1 MTTVSTPRSSS
12 PPEPTRSASCA
23 TWSPRGRGWRASS
36 CASHRSSRSSSTW
49 WARRRRRPAYDRM
62 HKIWAI
68 VRREFVERVR
78 TRWFWIGALLGP
90 MLFGIVFFLTGQLG
104 RGGGLKRIA
113 IVDATDTQVGVAI
126 AEQLART
133 GNWAARVP
141 AASGV
146 IDSLTAAVRAKRLDG
161 FLIVTDAALDSGRVE
176 FRGSNVFAGKGA
188 LQRPVGEA
196 LTVVRLQRVGVDPQL
211 VARASIPLRLETC
224 KISRGATCR
233 ESAAQS
239 FSLAYF
245 MGIILYTA
253 ILLYGI
259 NVMSS
264 VLEEKTT
271 RIVEVLVS
279 SLRPFQLMLGKV
291 LGVGAVSILQFLIWG
306 IGARLLLARRAS
318 TLAASDPMAGD
329 EVFQVPH
336 VSGATLAIFMA
347 YFLGGF
353 FLYSAMFAAV
363 GAMSSTEQEARQA
376 QQPVAWLLV
385 LSFVSMFAMLNDP
398 NSTLAVTLSLVPL
411 SAPIAMPVR
420 WAAGSIPGYEIA
432 LSLAILVASIV
443 AVTWIAARIYRVGIL
458 MTGKRPSIRELARWV
473 RA

>member
-1 MTTVSTPRSSS
+1 MR
-12 PPEPTRSASCA
+12 
-23 TWSPRGRGWRASS
+23 
-36 CASHRSSRSSSTW
+36 
-49 WARRRRRPAYDRM
+49 
-62 HKIWAI
+62 KIWAI

-90 MLFGIVFFLTGQLG
+90 VLFGAVFFLSGQLG

-113 IVDATDTQVGVAI
+113 IVDGTTTQLGARI
-126 AEQLART
+126 AEQLGRS
-133 GNWAARVP
+133 GDWAIRVP
-141 AASGV
+141 AAVGV
-146 IDSLTAAVRAKRLDG
+146 VDSLTAQVRAKHLDG
-161 FLIVTDAALDSGRVE
+161 FLIVTDAALDSGKVE
-176 FRGSNVFAGKGA
+176 YRGSNVFAGKGA

-196 LTVVRLQRVGVDPQL
+196 LTVVRLQRAGVDPRL

-224 KISRGATCR
+224 KISRGTTCG
-233 ESAAQS
+233 ETAAQS

-279 SLRPFQLMLGKV
+279 SLRPFQLLLGKV
-291 LGVGAVSILQFLIWG
+291 LGVGSVSIFQFLIWG
-306 IGARLLLARRAS
+306 VAGRLLLARRAP
-318 TLAASDPMAGD
+318 LAAGEAAD
-329 EVFQVPH
+329 ELFQMPH
-336 VSGATLAIFMA
+336 VTGATFAVFMA

-376 QQPVAWLLV
+376 QQPVAWMLV
-385 LSFVSMFAMLNDP
+385 LSFISMFAMLNDP
-398 NSTLAVTLSLVPL
+398 GSTLAVTLSLIPFSSPV
-411 SAPIAMPVR
+411 AMPVR
-420 WAAGSIPGYEIA
+420 WAAGNLPASELA
-432 LSLAILVASIV
+432 LSLAILVAGIV

-458 MTGKRPSIRELARWV
+458 MTGKRPNLKELVRWV
-473 RA
+473 RSA

>member
-1 MTTVSTPRSSS
+1 MR
-12 PPEPTRSASCA
+12 
-23 TWSPRGRGWRASS
+23 
-36 CASHRSSRSSSTW
+36 
-49 WARRRRRPAYDRM
+49 
-62 HKIWAI
+62 KIWAI

-78 TRWFWIGALLGP
+78 TRWFWVGALLGP
-90 MLFGIVFFLTGQLG
+90 VLFGVVFFLSGQLG

-113 IVDATDTQVGVAI
+113 VVDATATQVGARI
-126 AEQLART
+126 AEQLARS
-133 GNWAARVP
+133 GNWATEVP
-141 AASGV
+141 AAPGA
-146 IDSLTAAVRAKRLDG
+146 IDSLTAQVRAKRLDG
-161 FLIVTDAALDSGRVE
+161 FLIVTDAALDSGKVE
-176 FRGSNVFAGKGA
+176 YRGANVFAGKGA
-188 LQRPVGEA
+188 LQRPVGAA
-196 LTVVRLQRVGVDPQL
+196 LTGVRLQRAGADPRL
-211 VARASIPLRLETC
+211 VPRASIPLRLETC
-224 KISRGATCR
+224 KISRGTTCG

-318 TLAASDPMAGD
+318 TLAASDPMAAD

-385 LSFVSMFAMLNDP
+385 LSFISMFALLNDP

-411 SAPIAMPVR
+411 SSPIAMPVR
-420 WAAGSIPGYEIA
+420 WAAGNIPGYEIA
-432 LSLAILVASIV
+432 LSLVILV
-443 AVTWIAARIYRVGIL
+443 
-458 MTGKRPSIRELARWV
+458 
-473 RA
+473 

>member
-1 MTTVSTPRSSS
+1 MR
-12 PPEPTRSASCA
+12 
-23 TWSPRGRGWRASS
+23 
-36 CASHRSSRSSSTW
+36 
-49 WARRRRRPAYDRM
+49 
-62 HKIWAI
+62 KIWAI
-68 VRREFVERVR
+68 VRREFLERVR
-78 TRWFWIGALLGP
+78 TRWFWVGALLGP
-90 MLFGIVFFLTGQLG
+90 MLFGVVFFLSGQLG

-113 IVDATDTQVGVAI
+113 VVDATATQVGARM
-126 AEQLART
+126 AEQLGRS
-133 GNWAARVP
+133 GSWAIEVP
-141 AASGV
+141 AGPGV
-146 IDSLTAAVRAKRLDG
+146 IDSLTALVRAKRLDG
-161 FLIVTDAALDSGRVE
+161 FLIVTDAALDSGKVE
-176 FRGSNVFAGKGA
+176 YRDANVFAGKGA

-196 LTVVRLQRVGVDPQL
+196 LTVVRLQRAGVDPRL

-224 KISRGATCR
+224 KISRGTTCG

-306 IGARLLLARRAS
+306 VSARLLFAHRPGFL
-318 TLAASDPMAGD
+318 TGGD
-329 EVFQVPH
+329 VGEADQIFQVPH
-336 VSGATLAIFMA
+336 VSGATAAVFIT

-363 GAMSSTEQEARQA
+363 GAK
-376 QQPVAWLLV
+376 
-385 LSFVSMFAMLNDP
+385 
-398 NSTLAVTLSLVPL
+398 
-411 SAPIAMPVR
+411 I
-420 WAAGSIPGYEIA
+420 G
-432 LSLAILVASIV
+432 
-443 AVTWIAARIYRVGIL
+443 
-458 MTGKRPSIRELARWV
+458 
-473 RA
+473 RAHV

>member
-1 MTTVSTPRSSS
+1 
-12 PPEPTRSASCA
+12 
-23 TWSPRGRGWRASS
+23 
-36 CASHRSSRSSSTW
+36 
-49 WARRRRRPAYDRM
+49 M

-90 MLFGIVFFLTGQLG
+90 VLFGVVFFLSGQLG
-104 RGGGLKRIA
+104 RGGGPKRIA
-113 IVDATDTQVGVAI
+113 IVDATATEVGARI
-126 AEQLART
+126 AEQLARS
-133 GNWAARVP
+133 GNWATEVP
-141 AASGV
+141 AAPGA
-146 IDSLTAAVRAKRLDG
+146 IDSLTAQVRAKRLDG
-161 FLIVTDAALDSGRVE
+161 FLIVTDAALDSGKVE
-176 FRGSNVFAGKGA
+176 YRGANVFAGKGA

-196 LTVVRLQRVGVDPQL
+196 LTVVRLQRAGVDPRL

-224 KISRGATCR
+224 KISRGTTCG

-259 NVMSS
+259 NVMTS

-279 SLRPFQLMLGKV
+279 SLRPFQLLLGKV
-291 LGVGAVSILQFLIWG
+291 LGVGAVSIFQFLIWG
-306 IGARLLLARRAS
+306 VAGRLLLARRAP
-318 TLAASDPMAGD
+318 LAAGEAAD
-329 EVFQVPH
+329 ELFQMPH
-336 VSGATLAIFMA
+336 VTGATFAVFMA

-376 QQPVAWLLV
+376 QQPVSWMLV
-385 LSFVSMFAMLNDP
+385 LSFISMFAMLNDP
-398 NSTLAVTLSLVPL
+398 GSTLAVTLSLIPFSSPV
-411 SAPIAMPVR
+411 AMPVR
-420 WAAGSIPGYEIA
+420 WAAGNLPASELA
-432 LSLAILVASIV
+432 LSLAILVAGIV

-458 MTGKRPSIRELARWV
+458 MTGKRPNLKELVRWV
-473 RA
+473 RSA

>member
-1 MTTVSTPRSSS
+1 MR
-12 PPEPTRSASCA
+12 
-23 TWSPRGRGWRASS
+23 
-36 CASHRSSRSSSTW
+36 
-49 WARRRRRPAYDRM
+49 
-62 HKIWAI
+62 KIWAI

-78 TRWFWIGALLGP
+78 TRWFWVGALLGP
-90 MLFGIVFFLTGQLG
+90 VLFGVVFFLSGQLG

-113 IVDATDTQVGVAI
+113 IVDATATQVGARI
-126 AEQLART
+126 AEQLGRS
-133 GNWAARVP
+133 GHWATEVP
-141 AASGV
+141 AAPGA
-146 IDSLTAAVRAKRLDG
+146 IDSLTAQVRAKRLDG
-161 FLIVTDAALDSGRVE
+161 FLIVTDAALDSGKVE
-176 FRGSNVFAGKGA
+176 YRGANVFAGKGA

-196 LTVVRLQRVGVDPQL
+196 LTVVRLQRAGVDPRL

-224 KISRGATCR
+224 KISRGTTCG

-259 NVMSS
+259 NVMTS

-279 SLRPFQLMLGKV
+279 SLRPFQLLLGKV
-291 LGVGAVSILQFLIWG
+291 LGVGAVSIFQFLIWG
-306 IGARLLLARRAS
+306 VAGRLLLARRAP
-318 TLAASDPMAGD
+318 LAAGEAAD
-329 EVFQVPH
+329 ELFQMPH
-336 VSGATLAIFMA
+336 VTGATFAVFMA

-376 QQPVAWLLV
+376 QQPVAWMLV
-385 LSFVSMFAMLNDP
+385 LSFISMFAMLNDP
-398 NSTLAVTLSLVPL
+398 GSTLAVTLSLIPFSSPV
-411 SAPIAMPVR
+411 AMPVR
-420 WAAGSIPGYEIA
+420 WAAGNLPASELA
-432 LSLAILVASIV
+432 LSLAILVAGIV

-458 MTGKRPSIRELARWV
+458 MTGKRPNLKELVRWV
-473 RA
+473 RTA

>member
-1 MTTVSTPRSSS
+1 MR
-12 PPEPTRSASCA
+12 
-23 TWSPRGRGWRASS
+23 
-36 CASHRSSRSSSTW
+36 
-49 WARRRRRPAYDRM
+49 
-62 HKIWAI
+62 KIWAI

-78 TRWFWIGALLGP
+78 TRWFWVGALLGP
-90 MLFGIVFFLTGQLG
+90 VLFGVVFFLSGQLG

-113 IVDATDTQVGVAI
+113 VVDATATQVGARI
-126 AEQLART
+126 AEQLARS
-133 GNWAARVP
+133 GNWATEVP
-141 AASGV
+141 AAPGA
-146 IDSLTAAVRAKRLDG
+146 IDSLTAQVRAKRLDG
-161 FLIVTDAALDSGRVE
+161 FLIVTDAALDSGKVE
-176 FRGSNVFAGKGA
+176 YRGANVFAGKGA

-196 LTVVRLQRVGVDPQL
+196 LTVVRLQRAGVDPRL

-224 KISRGATCR
+224 KISRGTTCG

-259 NVMSS
+259 NVMTS

-279 SLRPFQLMLGKV
+279 SLRPFQLLLGKV
-291 LGVGAVSILQFLIWG
+291 LGVGAVSIFQFLIWG
-306 IGARLLLARRAS
+306 VAGRLLLARRAP
-318 TLAASDPMAGD
+318 LAAGEAAD
-329 EVFQVPH
+329 ELFQMPH
-336 VSGATLAIFMA
+336 VTGATFAVFMA

-376 QQPVAWLLV
+376 QQPVAWMLV
-385 LSFVSMFAMLNDP
+385 LSFISMFAMLNDP
-398 NSTLAVTLSLVPL
+398 GSTLAVTLSLIPFSSPV
-411 SAPIAMPVR
+411 AMPVR
-420 WAAGSIPGYEIA
+420 WAAGNLPASELA
-432 LSLAILVASIV
+432 LSLAILVAGIV

-458 MTGKRPSIRELARWV
+458 MTGKRPNLKELVRWV
-473 RA
+473 RSA

>member
-1 MTTVSTPRSSS
+1 MW
-12 PPEPTRSASCA
+12 C
-23 TWSPRGRGWRASS
+23 SS
-36 CASHRSSRSSSTW
+36 CAPAAQPSCSRPTSWSRPKSCASTCASSPAAASSWT
-49 WARRRRRPAYDRM
+49 APRRRRPAYEPM

-90 MLFGIVFFLTGQLG
+90 VLFGVVFFLSGQLG
-104 RGGGLKRIA
+104 RGGGPKRIA
-113 IVDATDTQVGVAI
+113 IVDATATEVGARI
-126 AEQLART
+126 AEQLGRG
-133 GNWAARVP
+133 GNWAIRVP
-141 AASGV
+141 AAARV
-146 IDSLTAAVRAKRLDG
+146 IDSLTAEVRAKRLDG
-161 FLIVTDAALDSGRVE
+161 FLVVTDAALDSGKVE
-176 FRGSNVFAGKGA
+176 YRGANVFAGKGA
-188 LQRPVGEA
+188 LQRPVGDA
-196 LTVVRLQRVGVDPQL
+196 LTVVRLQRAGVDPQL

-224 KISRGATCR
+224 KISRGATCG

-306 IGARLLLARRAS
+306 VSARVLFAHRPGFL
-318 TLAASDPMAGD
+318 TGGD
-329 EVFQVPH
+329 VGEADQIFQVPH
-336 VSGATLAIFMA
+336 VSGATAAVFIT

-363 GAMSSTEQEARQA
+363 GAISSSEQEARQA
-376 QQPVAWLLV
+376 QQPISWLLV
-385 LSFVSMFAMLNDP
+385 LSFVSMFGMLNDP
-398 NSTLAVTLSLVPL
+398 ASAFAVTLSLVPF
-411 SAPIAMPVR
+411 SSPIAMPVR
-420 WAAGSIPGYEIA
+420 WAAGNLPTYELA
-432 LSLAILVASIV
+432 LSLGILGVSIV

-458 MTGKRPSIRELARWV
+458 MTGKRPNLKELIRWIRTA
-473 RA
+473 

>member
-1 MTTVSTPRSSS
+1 MR
-12 PPEPTRSASCA
+12 
-23 TWSPRGRGWRASS
+23 
-36 CASHRSSRSSSTW
+36 
-49 WARRRRRPAYDRM
+49 
-62 HKIWAI
+62 KIWAI

-78 TRWFWIGALLGP
+78 TRWFWVGALLGP
-90 MLFGIVFFLTGQLG
+90 VLFGVVFFLSGQLG

-113 IVDATDTQVGVAI
+113 VVDATATQVGARI
-126 AEQLART
+126 AEQLGRS
-133 GNWAARVP
+133 GNWATEVP
-141 AASGV
+141 AAPGA
-146 IDSLTAAVRAKRLDG
+146 IDSLTAQVRAKRLDG
-161 FLIVTDAALDSGRVE
+161 FLIVTDAALDSGKVE
-176 FRGSNVFAGKGA
+176 YRGANVFAGKGA

-196 LTVVRLQRVGVDPQL
+196 LTVVRLQRAGVDPRL

-224 KISRGATCR
+224 KISRGTTCG

-279 SLRPFQLMLGKV
+279 SLRPFQLLLGKV
-291 LGVGAVSILQFLIWG
+291 LGVGAVSIFQFLIWG
-306 IGARLLLARRAS
+306 VAGRLLLARRAP
-318 TLAASDPMAGD
+318 LAAGEAAD
-329 EVFQVPH
+329 ELFQMPH
-336 VSGATLAIFMA
+336 VTGATFAVFMA

-376 QQPVAWLLV
+376 QQPVSWMLV
-385 LSFVSMFAMLNDP
+385 LSFISMFAMLNDP
-398 NSTLAVTLSLVPL
+398 GSTLAVTLSLIPFSSPV
-411 SAPIAMPVR
+411 AMPVR
-420 WAAGSIPGYEIA
+420 WAAGNLPASELA
-432 LSLAILVASIV
+432 LSLAILVAGIV

-458 MTGKRPSIRELARWV
+458 MTGKRPNLKELVRWV
-473 RA
+473 RSA

>member
-1 MTTVSTPRSSS
+1 MR
-12 PPEPTRSASCA
+12 
-23 TWSPRGRGWRASS
+23 
-36 CASHRSSRSSSTW
+36 
-49 WARRRRRPAYDRM
+49 
-62 HKIWAI
+62 KIWAI

-78 TRWFWIGALLGP
+78 TRWFWVGALLGP
-90 MLFGIVFFLTGQLG
+90 VLFGVVFFLSGQLG

-113 IVDATDTQVGVAI
+113 VVDATATQVGARI
-126 AEQLART
+126 AEQLGRS
-133 GNWAARVP
+133 GNWATEVP
-141 AASGV
+141 AAPGA
-146 IDSLTAAVRAKRLDG
+146 IDS
-161 FLIVTDAALDSGRVE
+161 LIVTDAALDSGKVE
-176 FRGSNVFAGKGA
+176 YRGANVFAGKGA

-196 LTVVRLQRVGVDPQL
+196 LTVVRLQRAGVDPRL

-224 KISRGATCR
+224 KISRGTTCG

-259 NVMSS
+259 NVMTS

-279 SLRPFQLMLGKV
+279 SLRPFQLLLGKV
-291 LGVGAVSILQFLIWG
+291 LGVGAVSIFQFLIWG
-306 IGARLLLARRAS
+306 VAGRLLLARRAP
-318 TLAASDPMAGD
+318 LAAGEAAD
-329 EVFQVPH
+329 ELFQMPH
-336 VSGATLAIFMA
+336 VTGATFAVFMA

-376 QQPVAWLLV
+376 QQPVSWMLV
-385 LSFVSMFAMLNDP
+385 LSFISMFAMLNDP
-398 NSTLAVTLSLVPL
+398 GSTLAVTLSLIPFSSPV
-411 SAPIAMPVR
+411 AMPVR
-420 WAAGSIPGYEIA
+420 WAAGNLPASELA
-432 LSLAILVASIV
+432 LSLAILVAGIV

-458 MTGKRPSIRELARWV
+458 MTGKRPNLKELVRWV
-473 RA
+473 RSA

>member
-1 MTTVSTPRSSS
+1 MR
-12 PPEPTRSASCA
+12 
-23 TWSPRGRGWRASS
+23 
-36 CASHRSSRSSSTW
+36 
-49 WARRRRRPAYDRM
+49 
-62 HKIWAI
+62 KIWAI

-78 TRWFWIGALLGP
+78 TRWFWVGALLGP
-90 MLFGIVFFLTGQLG
+90 VLFGVVFFLSGQLG

-113 IVDATDTQVGVAI
+113 VVDATATQVGARI
-126 AEQLART
+126 AEQLARS
-133 GNWAARVP
+133 GNWATEVP
-141 AASGV
+141 AAPGA
-146 IDSLTAAVRAKRLDG
+146 IDSLTAQVRAKRLDG
-161 FLIVTDAALDSGRVE
+161 FLIVTDAALDSGKVE
-176 FRGSNVFAGKGA
+176 YRGANVFAGKGA

-196 LTVVRLQRVGVDPQL
+196 LTVVRLQRAGVDPRL

-224 KISRGATCR
+224 KISRGTTCG

-259 NVMSS
+259 NVMTS

-279 SLRPFQLMLGKV
+279 SLRPFQLLLGKV
-291 LGVGAVSILQFLIWG
+291 LGVGAVSIFQFLIWG
-306 IGARLLLARRAS
+306 VAGRLLLARRAP
-318 TLAASDPMAGD
+318 LAAGEAAD
-329 EVFQVPH
+329 ELFQMPH
-336 VSGATLAIFMA
+336 VTGATFAVFMA

-376 QQPVAWLLV
+376 QQPVSWMLV
-385 LSFVSMFAMLNDP
+385 LSFISMFAMLNDP
-398 NSTLAVTLSLVPL
+398 GSTLAVTLSLIPFSSPV
-411 SAPIAMPVR
+411 AMPVR
-420 WAAGSIPGYEIA
+420 WAAGNLPASELA
-432 LSLAILVASIV
+432 LSLAILVAGIV

-458 MTGKRPSIRELARWV
+458 MTGKRPNLKELVRWV
-473 RA
+473 RSA